1 MTLAVPQTSSSTD
14 LRQLTPTTASL
25 SQSFLPG
32 FFHLMIPSTLRA
44 KAAKAAKVATVAKAG
59 PDKMPTV
66 SQGGRPPAKVA
77 LVTQANCNCSG
88 RGRGWRMSRHGAINR
103 ALRLATYVV
112 AEAPILCTHKFAHIV
127 TNKVLL
133 YPIIHSMHLN
143 IPRQIFQSPEYVCER
158 LRRFRRTCMFILHLS
173 DESVAALTP

>member
-1 MTLAVPQTSSSTD
+1 MAVAEVGELADMVVMAHT
-14 LRQLTPTTASL
+14 
-25 SQSFLPG
+25 F
-32 FFHLMIPSTLRA
+32 
-44 KAAKAAKVATVAKAG
+44 AAKTFY
-59 PDKMPTV
+59 
-66 SQGGRPPAKVA
+66 
-77 LVTQANCNCSG
+77 
-88 RGRGWRMSRHGAINR
+88 R
-103 ALRLATYVV
+103 ALRLATSVV